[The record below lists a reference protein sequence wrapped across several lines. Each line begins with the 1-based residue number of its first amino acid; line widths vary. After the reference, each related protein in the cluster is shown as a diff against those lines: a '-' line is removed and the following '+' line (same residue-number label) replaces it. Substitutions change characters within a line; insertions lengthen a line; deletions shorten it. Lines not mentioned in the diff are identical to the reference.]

1 MWQAGRPWDVSTY
14 LNVPADPEWTVWMT
28 GVTKEEIY
36 ANGFNWVEVDNVT
49 EPKWRVWNE
58 IFWSGAMNPSKAN
71 VRAAIAEVIESLRGE
86 ITMSHAGPV
95 SEIKWQQEGILQLIS
110 NTDAKCTLRHDAAGH
125 TQVVIEVNEEAC
137 QAKFPSSRTPEPN
150 RNKFNRDPE
159 AGDDT
164 LPLIVQR
171 SV

>member
-1 MWQAGRPWDVSTY
+1 MLTPEQETTLKAAIEADPIALAMWQAGRPWDVSTY

-71 VRAAIAEVIESLRGE
+71 VRAAIAEVWKGTATKLAVQQYVLDKCKRPALLGE
-86 ITMSHAGPV
+86 KILSTGAGTPASPATMSFEGALSPQDV
-95 SEIKWQQEGILQLIS
+95 ADAMQEG
-110 NTDAKCTLRHDAAGH
+110 
-125 TQVVIEVNEEAC
+125 
-137 QAKFPSSRTPEPN
+137 
-150 RNKFNRDPE
+150 
-159 AGDDT
+159 
-164 LPLIVQR
+164 
-171 SV
+171 